1 MPTCT
6 PGVPDQTWTLGRC
19 LTAAPINSVTAMSK
33 RTVPVAGAIATAVL
47 VLLFGNP
54 PFVDWINRNVNSGDA
69 IGYLLHWLTWPKW
82 LFTPPGGNMTAFVA
96 YELRALLIIILV
108 FGILA
113 MVAKGIGSGG
123 VALIVGWVALILG
136 AALAAFISY
145 FISPIGGEGSAL
157 LALQAGGS
165 YGLFVG
171 WIVGIVC
178 AMAKRG

>member
-1 MPTCT
+1 
-6 PGVPDQTWTLGRC
+6 
-19 LTAAPINSVTAMSK
+19 MSK
-33 RTVPVAGAIATAVL
+33 RTVPVAGAIATAVI

-54 PFVDWINRNVNSGDA
+54 PFVEWIQKNVSSDTA
-69 IGYLLHWLTWPKW
+69 IGYVLHWLIWPKW
-82 LFTPPGGNMTAFVA
+82 LFTPPGGNMTAYVA

-113 MVAKGIGSGG
+113 MVAKGIGSAG
-123 VALIVGWVALILG
+123 VGFIVGWVAVILG
-136 AALAAFISY
+136 AALAAFITY

-157 LALQAGGS
+157 AALQAGGS

-171 WIVGIVC
+171 WIVGLVT